1 MLLLDTA
8 FGFVRPYSAP
18 LEMLL
23 CRCHLNIA
31 TGREVRN
38 VITQPISCD
47 KLSELRH
54 RVASTN
60 FTAASGP
67 TTGSAC
73 KVRLA
78 ASSPVPRPYRERF
91 IDDIIKQNY
100 YYDRLSKLNIIRW
113 CGALPP
119 FAWHN
124 TAVIDG
130 WLPRLISPRESSDR
144 PAGNS
149 RQ

>member
-1 MLLLDTA
+1 MYRICYYWTRRLGL
-8 FGFVRPYSAP
+8 FGRTLP

-23 CRCHLNIA
+23 CRCRLNIA

-113 CGALPP
+113 SGARSRRSPD
-119 FAWHN
+119 
-124 TAVIDG
+124 TI
-130 WLPRLISPRESSDR
+130 PRLLT
-144 PAGNS
+144 AGY
-149 RQ
+149 RG